1 MWPASARSARLL
13 AAIPPTTSTARIARE
28 RTRTAASRPRWAA
41 AAEPRSCATRDL
53 RDVGRCAEDE
63 ISEMVVD
70 EPVVDD
76 PPDLAPVHRT
86 TFTEESELVGQG
98 RDAHSEDEGDVADA
112 QLFGT
117 DRQEM
122 DDPRARRV
130 GERREQVAD
139 SPGAVRAEGSPQ
151 QRADGLR
158 VEALDGAGVCVDLGG
173 ACSQLAF
180 RRRLSFLGATR
191 ARSRRGGESGPL
203 ARKIRN
209 RGIRA
214 PLDDARAGPTME
226 RRATC
231 IGRRKRQDPR

>member
-130 GERREQVAD
+130 GERREQGAD

-173 ACSQLAF
+173 VHLSHRSSV
-180 RRRLSFLGATR
+180 RRILTGLCGSDHR
-191 ARSRRGGESGPL
+191 AARAVGWNTIGE
-203 ARKIRN
+203 
-209 RGIRA
+209 
-214 PLDDARAGPTME
+214 DAGRAGPTGFRHVTSPQ
-226 RRATC
+226 RRHIDGAYA
-231 IGRRKRQDPR
+231 GSR

>member
-139 SPGAVRAEGSPQ
+139 SPGAVRAEGSPE

-158 VEALDGAGVCVDLGG
+158 VEALDGAGVCVDLGRVHL
-173 ACSQLAF
+173 SHRSSVRRMLAARVSSSIVVPGGPRE
-180 RRRLSFLGATR
+180 RRRVAGENRVLWL
-191 ARSRRGGESGPL
+191 ARSG
-203 ARKIRN
+203 
-209 RGIRA
+209 
-214 PLDDARAGPTME
+214 
-226 RRATC
+226 
-231 IGRRKRQDPR
+231 